1 VIAAAARSEA
11 VIQIG
16 GIAVCV
22 RADDS
27 AFLAMLKHRYTGF
40 VSSSASADF
49 HFEAD
54 LSSPGNGDPDTDVRL
69 TRRASCWTLERGDF
83 RAVWDPVSGSGKIQ
97 LVPNPYSIDALL
109 RILHSL
115 TLATQGGFLLH
126 AASAIRN
133 GKAFLFTGVSGAGK
147 TTIARLAPKDAT
159 LLTDEISYVRKDKN
173 GYIACG
179 TPFSGEL
186 GSPGENVSAPLAAVY
201 MLSKGPENRI
211 DSLCAAEATHAVLS
225 NLLFFAE
232 DQELVNSVFHAVCQ
246 FVGRVPVSRL
256 TFFPDSQVWEML
268 Q

>member
-1 VIAAAARSEA
+1 MIAAAARSEA

-22 RADDS
+22 KADDS

-97 LVPNPYSIDALL
+97 LLPNPYSIDALL

-133 GKAFLFTGVSGAGK
+133 DKAFLFTGVSGAGK

-232 DQELVNSVFHAVCQ
+232 DQELVNSVFHAVCE